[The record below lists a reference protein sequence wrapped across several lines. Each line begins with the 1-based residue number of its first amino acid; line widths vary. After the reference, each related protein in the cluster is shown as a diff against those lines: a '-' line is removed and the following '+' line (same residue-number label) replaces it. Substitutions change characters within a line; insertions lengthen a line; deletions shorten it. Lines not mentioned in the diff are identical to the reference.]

1 MSWLHLSSCSFIS
14 VEKSVLHA
22 IVSYNCF
29 CVLPYEHTRAEQYSP
44 LRVPPELYGLMRS
57 GDYTKRVS
65 LCERFLISPTTSWL
79 LPFILAFFV
88 SLFFVSLPPGQGRL
102 VFLLDYS
109 ETRTTSSCLL
119 SRIPRRVFTVM
130 PLRFIILTVS
140 KLPSPSPQ
148 QNHVRSLCFCP
159 ET

>member
-1 MSWLHLSSCSFIS
+1 MSWLHLYYCSFVS

-22 IVSYNCF
+22 TVNYKYF

-57 GDYTKRVS
+57 AGDYTKRMS
-65 LCERFLISPTTSWL
+65 LCERFLISPTASWL
-79 LPFILAFFV
+79 LAFMLAFFV

-109 ETRTTSSCLL
+109 ETRTTRSCLL
-119 SRIPRRVFTVM
+119 SRIPNEH
-130 PLRFIILTVS
+130 L
-140 KLPSPSPQ
+140 Q
-148 QNHVRSLCFCP
+148 
-159 ET
+159 